1 MKILVTGFEPFL
13 DNDIN
18 PSKELVESSLFASF
32 DTMILPVSYGK
43 ARESLLLAIDS
54 INPDLVLSFG
64 LASSRKGIT
73 IEKKA
78 INMLDAKCPDAD
90 GVTKRKE
97 IIDPSLPPSLVT
109 EFPLEELVN
118 ALKKDGIPLS
128 ISLDAGRYICNEVFF
143 TSLAQKPLS
152 LFVHLPAFSISSLD
166 DDIILAKAIM
176 SFIKHEVCLSKK

>member
-32 DTMILPVSYGK
+32 NTMILPVSYGK

-73 IEKKA
+73 IEKK
-78 INMLDAKCPDAD
+78 
-90 GVTKRKE
+90 
-97 IIDPSLPPSLVT
+97 PSICWMP
-109 EFPLEELVN
+109 N
-118 ALKKDGIPLS
+118 ALTQM
-128 ISLDAGRYICNEVFF
+128 E
-143 TSLAQKPLS
+143 
-152 LFVHLPAFSISSLD
+152 
-166 DDIILAKAIM
+166 
-176 SFIKHEVCLSKK
+176 